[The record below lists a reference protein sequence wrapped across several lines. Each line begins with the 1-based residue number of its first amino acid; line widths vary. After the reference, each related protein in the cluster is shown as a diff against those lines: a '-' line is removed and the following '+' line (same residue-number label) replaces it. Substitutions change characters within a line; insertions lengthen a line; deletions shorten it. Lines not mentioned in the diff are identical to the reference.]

1 MTLIQVD
8 GRTVEYLSAGEGEP
22 ILLCSPDWWPL
33 DAWTLSGIPELAD
46 RYQVIAFNQR
56 GIGHSAGT
64 PDDYDVRLFARDA
77 LGLMDALRLERA
89 HLLGFAIG
97 AVIAMEAARQ
107 QPARVRSLVLAAAG
121 AGVPPNVPRAVP
133 AAVEREIAEHGY
145 RAHIRNHALNDD
157 FAFNPDNYRA
167 HPERVEALADALW
180 EHAGTESEF
189 RKHVLAR
196 QGYVTTEN
204 LAAIT
209 TPALVICGEEDT
221 VARGTS
227 TPVGVARELAA
238 GLPNARL
245 ALIPRT
251 RHMLFWESPEACWAA
266 VRDFF
271 AGVGGH
277 WPGRSGRQV

>member
-1 MTLIQVD
+1 MTLVQVE
-8 GRTVEYLSAGEGEP
+8 GRTVEYLSVGEGEP

-33 DAWTLSGIPELAD
+33 DAWSLSGIPELSD
-46 RYQVIAFNQR
+46 RYQVVAFNQR
-56 GIGHSAGT
+56 GIGQSAGT
-64 PDDYDVRLFARDA
+64 ADDYDVRLFARDT
-77 LGLMDALRLERA
+77 LGLMDALGLEGA

-121 AGVPPNVPRAVP
+121 AGVPPGVPREVP

-145 RAHIRNHALNDD
+145 RAHVRNHALNDD
-157 FAFNPDNYRA
+157 FAFNPENYRA
-167 HPERVEALADALW
+167 RPERAVALADALW
-180 EHAGTESEF
+180 EHAGPEAEF

-196 QGYVTTEN
+196 QGYVTTEG
-204 LAAIT
+204 LADVR

-245 ALIPRT
+245 ALVPRT
-251 RHMLFWESPEACWAA
+251 RHMLFWESPEACWGA
-266 VRDFF
+266 VREFL
-271 AGVGGH
+271 ASLPH
-277 WPGRSGRQV
+277 ESRAK